1 MKEPPER
8 YLLLAAVLLTAA
20 AALFFSLWSSPA
32 APPSHPGA
40 LSAEKVPDLPSLHLI
55 FRRSMV

>member
-20 AALFFSLWSSPA
+20 AALFFSLWSGPA
-32 APPSHPGA
+32 APPGHPDVR
-40 LSAEKVPDLPSLHLI
+40 SAEKVPDLPSPHLI
-55 FRRSMV
+55 FRWSMV